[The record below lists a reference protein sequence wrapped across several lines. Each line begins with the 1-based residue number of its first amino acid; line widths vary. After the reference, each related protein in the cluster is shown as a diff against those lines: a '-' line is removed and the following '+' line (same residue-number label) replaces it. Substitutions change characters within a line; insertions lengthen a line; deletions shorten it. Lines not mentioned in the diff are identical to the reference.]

1 MADVVG
7 FVRAPDCQLP
17 LSCRLLAPSLQLPCS
32 DNPYHSLSPVC
43 IQLIFNLETFFTLVT
58 LDCNRCSRLLSC
70 LFHPTD
76 KPSLFSS
83 LFRKAPQSMPFL
95 HFLNSLKLLKGLLA
109 PVFPSDNFNH
119 FSGVNFI
126 NHILIRLIGTT
137 WSISFLFK
145 IDQYTWKHDA

>member
-17 LSCRLLAPSLQLPCS
+17 LSCRLLAPSLSNCPALTTPIT
-32 DNPYHSLSPVC
+32 PSLLC

-70 LFHPTD
+70 LFPPTH

-83 LFRKAPQSMPFL
+83 LFRKAPQSMAFL